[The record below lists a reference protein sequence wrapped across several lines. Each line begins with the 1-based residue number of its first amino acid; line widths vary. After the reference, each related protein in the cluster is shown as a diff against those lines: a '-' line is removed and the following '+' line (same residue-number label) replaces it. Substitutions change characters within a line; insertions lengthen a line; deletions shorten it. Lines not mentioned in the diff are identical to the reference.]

1 LGYFALVGV
10 VVPIWLMSRG
20 PQDLTPLMGNLV
32 FAGFCSGLLA
42 LLGYMAVLAVRLSR
56 RAATSKPNAD

>member
-1 LGYFALVGV
+1 
-10 VVPIWLMSRG
+10 
-20 PQDLTPLMGNLV
+20 MGNLV